1 MNSLSLSKAFITLL
15 RRDLLLVM
23 RRRSEAVNPV
33 LFFIIVASLFPFGT
47 SSDMALLQ
55 KIAPG
60 IVWVAALLATMLS
73 LDAIFRS
80 DFEDGSLEQLM
91 LSPHPAS
98 ILVLAKVVAHW
109 LVTGVPLLIAAP
121 FMALL
126 YGLPSDAL
134 GTLLLS
140 LLIGTPVLSL
150 VGSVGVALTVALRN
164 GGVILSLLI
173 LPLYVPVLIFGSGAV
188 ELAVEGFSPAANLYM
203 LSAILALAAVLT
215 PWPAA
220 AALRLSLS

>member
-1 MNSLSLSKAFITLL
+1 
-15 RRDLLLVM
+15 
-23 RRRSEAVNPV
+23 
-33 LFFIIVASLFPFGT
+33 
-47 SSDMALLQ
+47 
-55 KIAPG
+55 
-60 IVWVAALLATMLS
+60 MLS

-98 ILVLAKVVAHW
+98 VLVLAKVIAHW
-109 LVTGVPLLIAAP
+109 SVTGLPLLITAP
-121 FMALL
+121 FMAFL
-126 YGLPSDAL
+126 YGLPTDASW
-134 GTLLLS
+134 TLLLS

-150 VGSVGVALTVALRN
+150 VGSVGVALTVALRH
-164 GGVILSLLI
+164 GGVILSLLV

-188 ELAVEGFSPAANLYM
+188 QLTLEGISPAANLYM
-203 LSAILALAAVLT
+203 LSAILALALVLT

>member
-1 MNSLSLSKAFITLL
+1 MSSLSVTKAFMTLL

-23 RRRSEAVNPV
+23 RHRSQAVNPV
-33 LFFIIVASLFPFGT
+33 VFFIIVASLFPFGT
-47 SSDMALLQ
+47 SSELAVLQ

-98 ILVLAKVVAHW
+98 VLVLAKVVAHW

-126 YGLPSDAL
+126 YNLPSEAL

-140 LLIGTPVLSL
+140 LLLGTPILSL

-164 GGVILSLLI
+164 GGVILSLLV

-188 ELAVEGFSPAANLYM
+188 EMAIEGFSPAANLYM

>member
-47 SSDMALLQ
+47 SSDLALLQ

>member
-1 MNSLSLSKAFITLL
+1 MSLTKAFMRLL

-23 RRRSEAVNPV
+23 RHRSQAANPI
-33 LFFIIVASLFPFGT
+33 LFFVIVASLFPLATGPEQ
-47 SSDMALLQ
+47 SLLQ
-55 KIAPG
+55 KMAPG

-98 ILVLAKVVAHW
+98 VLVLAKVIAHW
-109 LVTGVPLLIAAP
+109 SVTGLPLLIAAP
-121 FMALL
+121 FMAFL
-126 YGLPSDAL
+126 YGLPTDASW
-134 GTLLLS
+134 TLLLS

-150 VGSVGVALTVALRN
+150 VGSVGVALTVALRH
-164 GGVILSLLI
+164 GGVILSLLV

-188 ELAVEGFSPAANLYM
+188 QLTLEGISPAANLYM
-203 LSAILALAAVLT
+203 LSAILALALVLT

>member
-1 MNSLSLSKAFITLL
+1 MNHLSLSKAFVTLL
-15 RRDLLLVM
+15 RRDLMLVM

-47 SSDMALLQ
+47 GTDSALLQ
-55 KIAPG
+55 QIAPG
-60 IVWVAALLATMLS
+60 IVWVGALLATMLS

-98 ILVLAKVVAHW
+98 VLVLAKVMAHW

-126 YGLPSDAL
+126 YGLPSEAMP
-134 GTLLLS
+134 TLMLS
-140 LLIGTPVLSL
+140 LLIGTPILSL
-150 VGSVGVALTVALRN
+150 VGSVAVALTVALRH
-164 GGVILSLLI
+164 GGVILSLLV

-188 ELAVEGFSPAANLYM
+188 ELAVGGFSPVANLYM
-203 LSAILALAAVLT
+203 LGAILALATVLT

>member
-1 MNSLSLSKAFITLL
+1 MSSLSLTKAFFTLL

-23 RRRSEAVNPV
+23 RHRAQAINPV
-33 LFFIIVASLFPFGT
+33 VFFIIVASLFPFGT
-47 SSDMALLQ
+47 SSELAILQ
-55 KIAPG
+55 KVAPG

-98 ILVLAKVVAHW
+98 VLVLAKVVAHW
-109 LVTGVPLLIAAP
+109 LVTGVPLLIASP
-121 FMALL
+121 IMALL
-126 YGLPSDAL
+126 YGLPPEAL

-140 LLIGTPVLSL
+140 LLIGTPILSL
-150 VGSVGVALTVALRN
+150 VGAVGVALTVALRN
-164 GGVILSLLI
+164 GGVILSLLV

-188 ELAVEGFSPAANLYM
+188 ELAIEGFSPVANLYM
-203 LSAILALAAVLT
+203 LSAILAIALVLT

>member
-1 MNSLSLSKAFITLL
+1 MSNLSLTKAFTTLL

-23 RRRSEAVNPV
+23 RHRTEAVNPV
-33 LFFIIVASLFPFGT
+33 LFFIIVASLFPLATGAEQ
-47 SSDMALLQ
+47 ALLQ
-55 KIAPG
+55 KMAPG
-60 IVWVAALLATMLS
+60 IIWVAALLATMLS

-98 ILVLAKVVAHW
+98 VLVLAKVFAHW
-109 LVTGVPLLIAAP
+109 SVTGLPLLVAAP
-121 FMALL
+121 LMALL
-126 YGLPSDAL
+126 YSLPADAVR
-134 GTLLLS
+134 TLLLS

-150 VGSVGVALTVALRN
+150 VGSVGVALTVALRH
-164 GGVILSLLI
+164 GGVILSLLV

-188 ELAVEGFSPAANLYM
+188 QLTLEGISPTANLYM

-215 PWPAA
+215 PWPAS

>member
-1 MNSLSLSKAFITLL
+1 MSSLSLTKAFTTLL

-47 SSDMALLQ
+47 GSDAALLQ
-55 KIAPG
+55 QIAPG

-98 ILVLAKVVAHW
+98 VLVLAKVTAHW

-134 GTLLLS
+134 VTLLIS

-150 VGSVGVALTVALRN
+150 VGSVGVALTVALRH
-164 GGVILSLLI
+164 GGVILSLLV

-188 ELAVEGFSPAANLYM
+188 ELAVGGFSPAANLYM
-203 LSAILALAAVLT
+203 LSAILALAVVLT
-215 PWPAA
+215 PWPAS

>member
-1 MNSLSLSKAFITLL
+1 MNSLSLTQAFITLL

-23 RRRSEAVNPV
+23 RRRSEAINPV

-47 SSDMALLQ
+47 GSDSALLQ
-55 KIAPG
+55 QIAPG
-60 IVWVAALLATMLS
+60 VVWVAALLATMLS

-98 ILVLAKVVAHW
+98 VLVLAKVVAHW
-109 LVTGVPLLIAAP
+109 LVTGLPLLIAAP

-126 YGLPSDAL
+126 YGLPLASL
-134 GTLLLS
+134 PTLLIS

-150 VGSVGVALTVALRN
+150 VGSVGVALTVGLRH
-164 GGVILSLLI
+164 GGVILSLLV

-188 ELAVEGFSPAANLYM
+188 DLAVEGFSPDANLYM
-203 LSAILALAAVLT
+203 LSAMLVLAAVLT

>member
-1 MNSLSLSKAFITLL
+1 MSSLSLTKAFTTLL

-23 RRRSEAVNPV
+23 RRRSEVVNPV

-47 SSDMALLQ
+47 GSDNVLLQ

-80 DFEDGSLEQLM
+80 DFEDGTLEQLM

-98 ILVLAKVVAHW
+98 VLVLAKVLAHW
-109 LVTGVPLLIAAP
+109 LVTGIPLLIAAP

-126 YGLPSDAL
+126 YGLPSEAL
-134 GTLLLS
+134 PTLMIS
-140 LLIGTPVLSL
+140 LLIGTPILSL
-150 VGSVGVALTVALRN
+150 VGSVGVALTVALRH
-164 GGVILSLLI
+164 GGVILSLLV

-188 ELAVEGFSPAANLYM
+188 ALAVEGFSPAANLYM
-203 LSAILALAAVLT
+203 LSAILALSVVLT

>member
-1 MNSLSLSKAFITLL
+1 
-15 RRDLLLVM
+15 
-23 RRRSEAVNPV
+23 
-33 LFFIIVASLFPFGT
+33 
-47 SSDMALLQ
+47 
-55 KIAPG
+55 
-60 IVWVAALLATMLS
+60 
-73 LDAIFRS
+73 
-80 DFEDGSLEQLM
+80 M

-98 ILVLAKVVAHW
+98 VLVLAKVVAHW

-126 YGLPSDAL
+126 YNLPTEAL

-140 LLIGTPVLSL
+140 LLLGTPILSL

-164 GGVILSLLI
+164 GGVILSLLV

-188 ELAVEGFSPAANLYM
+188 EMAIEGFSPAANLYM
-203 LSAILALAAVLT
+203 LGAILTLAAVLT

>member
-1 MNSLSLSKAFITLL
+1 MSKLSLSKAFTTLL
-15 RRDLLLVM
+15 QRDLLLVM

-47 SSDMALLQ
+47 GSDNELLQ

-60 IVWVAALLATMLS
+60 IVWVGALLATMLS

-98 ILVLAKVVAHW
+98 VLVLAKVIAHW
-109 LVTGVPLLIAAP
+109 LVTGLPLLVAAP

-126 YGLPSDAL
+126 YGLPVEAMP
-134 GTLLLS
+134 TLMIS
-140 LLIGTPVLSL
+140 LLIGTPILSL
-150 VGSVGVALTVALRN
+150 VGSVGVALTVALRH
-164 GGVILSLLI
+164 GGVILSLLV

-203 LSAILALAAVLT
+203 LSAILALSLVLT

>member
-1 MNSLSLSKAFITLL
+1 MSTLSLTKAFTTLL
-15 RRDLLLVM
+15 QRDLLLVM
-23 RRRSEAVNPV
+23 RRRSEAANPI

-47 SSDMALLQ
+47 GSNPELLQ

-60 IVWVAALLATMLS
+60 IVWVGALLATMLS

-80 DFEDGSLEQLM
+80 DFDDGSLEQLM

-98 ILVLAKVVAHW
+98 VLVLAKVVAHW
-109 LVTGVPLLIAAP
+109 LVTGVPLLVAAP

-126 YGLPSDAL
+126 YGLPSEAMP
-134 GTLLLS
+134 TLMIS
-140 LLIGTPVLSL
+140 LLIGTPILSL
-150 VGSVGVALTVALRN
+150 VGSVGVALTVALRH
-164 GGVILSLLI
+164 GGVILSLLV
-173 LPLYVPVLIFGSGAV
+173 LPLYVPVLIFASGAID
-188 ELAVEGFSPAANLYM
+188 LAIDGFSPAANLYM
-203 LSAILALAAVLT
+203 LSAILALSLVLT

>member
-47 SSDMALLQ
+47 SSDLALLQ

-134 GTLLLS
+134 STLLLS

>member
-1 MNSLSLSKAFITLL
+1 MDNLSLTKAFSTLL
-15 RRDLLLVM
+15 RRDLLLVL

-33 LFFIIVASLFPFGT
+33 LFFIIVASLFPFGVG
-47 SSDMALLQ
+47 SDTVLLT

-60 IVWVAALLATMLS
+60 VIWVAALLATMLS
-73 LDAIFRS
+73 LDSIFRS
-80 DFEDGSLEQLM
+80 DFEDGSLEQLI

-109 LVTGVPLLIAAP
+109 LVTGIPVLIAAP

-126 YGLPSDAL
+126 YGLSGNAL
-134 GTLLLS
+134 GILVVS
-140 LLIGTPVLSL
+140 LLIGTPILSL
-150 VGSVGVALTVALRN
+150 VGAVGVALTVALRHS
-164 GGVILSLLI
+164 GVILSLLV

-188 ELAVEGFSPAANLYM
+188 ELAIGGYSPAANLYM
-203 LSAILALAAVLT
+203 LSAIFALAIVLT